1 MSRETP
7 HPRRLAAL
15 AVHGFTATGAA
26 LAFLAL
32 LATIEGRLDLA
43 FAALGLALIVDGV
56 DGTLARKVEIER
68 AAPRFDGALLD
79 LVVDYTT
86 YVFVPVVILWTT
98 RTMPDALAMPVLVVV
113 LVTAALYFADRG
125 MKTEDGWF
133 RGFPGLWNLV
143 AFYLVLF
150 PLPWGVV
157 AILLLCLA
165 AAQFAPIRVS
175 HPMRTRAFHV
185 PTLAITGLWGIAAV
199 VVTLR
204 GMVTD
209 PLSATALLLGL
220 AWFAGLGFVPDR
232 RS

>member
-1 MSRETP
+1 MSQEPP

-15 AVHGFTATGAA
+15 GVHVFTASGAA

-32 LATIEGRLDLA
+32 LATIEGRVNLA
-43 FAALGLALIVDGV
+43 FLALGVAMIVDGV

-86 YVFVPVVILWTT
+86 YVFVPVMILWTT
-98 RTMPDALAMPVLVVV
+98 RTMPDAVALPVLVVV
-113 LVTAALYFADRG
+113 LVTAALYFADRE
-125 MKTEDGWF
+125 MKTGDGWF
-133 RGFPGLWNLV
+133 QGFPGLWNLV
-143 AFYLVLF
+143 AFHLVLF

-157 AILLLCLA
+157 ALLLLGLA
-165 AAQFAPIRVS
+165 AAQFAPIRVC

-185 PTLAITGLWGIAAV
+185 PTLVITVVWSIAAL
-199 VVTLR
+199 VVTWR
-204 GMVTD
+204 GMVLD

-220 AWFAGLGFVPDR
+220 AWFGGLGFVRDR
-232 RS
+232 RP